1 MIVGVNG
8 VSEAGKDSIGRI
20 CVEEWGCKHLAFAT
34 RMKEFALAVNPWVPI
49 DHMQSPEAV
58 NTRGQFVRLRELVE
72 KVGWDEAKKNP
83 EVRRL
88 LQATG
93 TEGGRKTLDEAL
105 WIKQVSPLVRGKR
118 NYVITDVR
126 FLNEAEFIR
135 NHGGIVVRV
144 ERPGYGP
151 ALGHVSDV
159 HEDSLW
165 DEVIHNNG
173 TLDDLRKTV
182 IDRLGEYFDDQ

>member
-8 VSEAGKDSIGRI
+8 VSESGKDSIGRI
-20 CVEEWGCKHLAFAT
+20 CVEEWGCKPLAFAT

-49 DHMQSPEAV
+49 DPLLVDKIES
-58 NTRGQFVRLRELVE
+58 RGQIIRLRALVE
-72 KVGWDEAKKNP
+72 KVGWDAAKKNP

-88 LQATG
+88 LQHIG

-105 WIKQVSPLVRGKR
+105 WIKQVSPLVRGKW

-159 HEDSLW
+159 HDAALW

-182 IDRLGEYFDDQ
+182 IDCLGEYFL